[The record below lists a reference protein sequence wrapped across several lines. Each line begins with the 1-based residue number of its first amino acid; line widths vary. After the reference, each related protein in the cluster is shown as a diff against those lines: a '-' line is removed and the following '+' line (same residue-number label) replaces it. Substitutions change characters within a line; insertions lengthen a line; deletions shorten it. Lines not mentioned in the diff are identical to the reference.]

1 MLFDN
6 LGLTCLLTGHLL
18 IIRFL
23 LKTQLNEEHGFYV
36 NCVKKNGKLRWPR
49 KYFSSAY
56 ISRSKIC
63 LCGGTVNCR

>member
-6 LGLTCLLTGHLL
+6 LGLTGHLL

-23 LKTQLNEEHGFYV
+23 LKTQLSEKHGFYF
-36 NCVKKNGKLRWPR
+36 NCVKKNGK
-49 KYFSSAY
+49 YFPSAY